1 MRYTLTREEKLKSRK
16 LIGRLF
22 EEGSSL
28 SEFPLRMVYL
38 QTDHTSDYPVQV
50 AFSVSKKRFGNAV
63 DRNKLKRLLRECYR
77 KNKYILYDK
86 LNDKYII
93 MFTFIDEKH
102 YKYVELE
109 EKMIQLLDKFLKK
122 EKKE

>member
-28 SEFPLRMVYL
+28 SEFPLRMIYL
-38 QTDHTSDYPVQV
+38 QTDHTSDYPTQV

-63 DRNKLKRLLRECYR
+63 DRNKIKRLLRECYR